1 MRVRAARLA
10 RDERGATTATVALSL
25 VALVGMVVLTI
36 DVGSLMTMRRG
47 MVNAADAAAL
57 AAAQSCAGTDPG
69 EAPAQAADALAT
81 ANVTGA
87 TNTRFQVEG
96 ACPDASGQVTVGY
109 EAPQQLF
116 FAPLL
121 GFPDSLDVH
130 AEATAMWGAAGGG
143 NSTPVMLD
151 MSRLRGDCKVP
162 DTPVGTQC
170 VLWYD
175 SDLVSGQWGLMN
187 LDQWNVAPGDHCT
200 SAGTS
205 DRRYWIQHGYPTTLT
220 MADPGP
226 TYVCADSGA
235 GDPVWTNALA
245 KEVGKIKLF
254 PVNDPAQQLVVSGKV
269 DKYAISGFSALLLK
283 ELLKGTDPGVADS
296 TSTSTTK
303 GTNCGGAV
311 AFPPNTVNLDSL
323 GYAKS
328 CFTVP
333 PDTITNLK
341 LKKGGTTYKECATGV
356 PLPCYSYDSATHVVT
371 WSGIA
376 TSGVNVTFDWSK
388 STTTTTPGK
397 CGSAP
402 DATPSNAFCLITEWR
417 GYQTTAGP
425 LSSSAVDV
433 GVKAVR
439 LSY

>member
-1 MRVRAARLA
+1 MRVRLA
-10 RDERGATTATVALSL
+10 HLRRDDRGASTAIVALCL

-36 DVGSLMTMRRG
+36 DVGGLMTMRRG

-57 AAAQSCAGTDPG
+57 AAAQSCAGTNPG
-69 EAPAQAADALAT
+69 EAPAQADALAI
-81 ANVTGA
+81 ANVGGA
-87 TNTRFQVEG
+87 TSTKFQVDG
-96 ACPDASGQVTVGY
+96 ACGGASGQVTVGY
-109 EAPQQLF
+109 QAPQQLF
-116 FAPLL
+116 FAPVL
-121 GFPDSLDVH
+121 GFPDSADVH

-143 NSTPVMLD
+143 NTTPVMLD

-162 DTPVGTQC
+162 ETPVGTQC

-187 LDQWNVAPGDHCT
+187 LDKWNVAPGDHCT

-205 DRRYWIQHGYPTTLT
+205 ARRYWILHGYPTTLT
-220 MADPGP
+220 MAEPGP

-254 PVNDPAQQLVVSGKV
+254 PVNDPSRQLVVSGKV
-269 DKYAISGFSALLLK
+269 DKYAISGFSALLIK
-283 ELLKGTDPGVADS
+283 ELLKGTDPGAADS
-296 TSTSTTK
+296 TSTSTSRGKCT
-303 GTNCGGAV
+303 ADV
-311 AFPPNTVNLDSL
+311 SFPPNTVNLDSL
-323 GYAKS
+323 GYIKG
-328 CFTVP
+328 CPTVS

-341 LKKGGTTYKECATGV
+341 LKKGGTTYKLCAVGV
-356 PLPCYSYDSATHVVT
+356 AEPCYSYNPAIHLVT
-371 WSGIA
+371 WSGVA

-388 STTTTTPGK
+388 SMTTTTPGK
-397 CGSAP
+397 CGPPP
-402 DATPSNAFCLITEWR
+402 DGTPSNAFCLITEWR

-425 LSSSAVDV
+425 LSSSAVDL